1 MSSHTPPESPVD
13 RLPSPEPRHSIPD
26 RIRNLFSAV
35 APRYDFLNHLL
46 SLGFDIAWRQAT
58 AKTLQPVLARPGSL
72 VVDLCCG
79 TGDLAVA
86 LARYSA
92 GRVIGTD
99 FSHPMLLLARK
110 KVERKTW
117 PILLLESDSLAL
129 PLRDDTV
136 DAITIA
142 FGLRNLADQAHG
154 LREMCRVLKPG
165 GTVAILEFSR
175 VRAPLFGA
183 LFRFYFRHVL
193 PRLGN
198 WISGVPG
205 AYTYL
210 HDSVSRFPDQPAQ
223 AAALETA
230 GFQNVRY
237 RNFTGGIAALHT
249 GVKA

>member
-1 MSSHTPPESPVD
+1 MSSHTPPASSRDSSPASA
-13 RLPSPEPRHSIPD
+13 PSAPIPG
-26 RIRNLFSAV
+26 RIRSLFSAV

-46 SLGFDIAWRQAT
+46 SFGFDAAWRKTT
-58 AKTLQPVLARPGSL
+58 AKMLQPVLARPGSL

-79 TGDLAVA
+79 TGDLTVA
-86 LARYSA
+86 LARHSA
-92 GRVIGTD
+92 GKVIGTD

-129 PLRDDTV
+129 PLCDDTV
-136 DAITIA
+136 DAITVA
-142 FGLRNLADQAHG
+142 FGFRNLADQAHG
-154 LREMCRVLKPG
+154 LREMHRVLKPG

-175 VRAPLFGA
+175 VRAPLFGG
-183 LFRFYFRHVL
+183 LFRFYFRHIL

-205 AYTYL
+205 AYSYL
-210 HDSVSRFPDQPAQ
+210 HDSVSRFPDQATLGVALQ
-223 AAALETA
+223 AA
-230 GFQNVRY
+230 GFGNIRC

>member
-1 MSSHTPPESPVD
+1 MSSHIPLESPVD
-13 RLPSPEPRHSIPD
+13 KLPSPEPRHSIPD

-46 SLGFDIAWRQAT
+46 SLGFDIAWRKAT
-58 AKTLQPVLARPGSL
+58 AKTLQPVLARPGSR

-110 KVERKTW
+110 KVEHKTW

-129 PLRDDTV
+129 PLGDDSV

-142 FGLRNLADQAHG
+142 FGLRNLADQARG
-154 LREMCRVLKPG
+154 LREMHRVLKPG

-175 VRAPLFGA
+175 VRAPLFEA
-183 LFRFYFRHVL
+183 LFRFYFRHIL

-210 HDSVSRFPDQPAQ
+210 HDSVSCFPDQQAQ
-223 AAALETA
+223 AAALEAA
-230 GFQNVRY
+230 GFRNVQY
-237 RNFTGGIAALHT
+237 RNHTGGIAALHT
-249 GVKA
+249 GMKA

>member
-13 RLPSPEPRHSIPD
+13 RLPPPEPQHSFPD

-46 SLGFDIAWRQAT
+46 SFGIDIAWRKAT

-92 GRVIGTD
+92 GKVIGTD

-129 PLRDDTV
+129 PLRNDTA

-154 LREMCRVLKPG
+154 LREMHRVLKPG
-165 GTVAILEFSR
+165 GTVAILEFSQVR
-175 VRAPLFGA
+175 VPLFGA
-183 LFRFYFRHVL
+183 LFRFYFRHIL

-210 HDSVSRFPDQPAQ
+210 HDSVSCFPDQQTQ

-230 GFQNVRY
+230 GFRNVRY
-237 RNFTGGIAALHT
+237 RNFSGGITVLHT
-249 GVKA
+249 AVKA